1 MKWVRLVWKDY
12 RKHLKHHFQCFF
24 NILIL
29 FGENNI
35 QFSILFSPFLFNKI
49 YKLQFMISWLDK
61 FQNYEVLMYM
71 WSIYLYWKS
80 FENKSWISML
90 VKITEF
96 QDHHVYCL
104 RSLRSFINP
113 FFYRNQSLKINCLV
127 SLTSATSS

>member
-12 RKHLKHHFQCFF
+12 RKDLKHHFQCFF

-80 FENKSWISML
+80 FENKSRISML